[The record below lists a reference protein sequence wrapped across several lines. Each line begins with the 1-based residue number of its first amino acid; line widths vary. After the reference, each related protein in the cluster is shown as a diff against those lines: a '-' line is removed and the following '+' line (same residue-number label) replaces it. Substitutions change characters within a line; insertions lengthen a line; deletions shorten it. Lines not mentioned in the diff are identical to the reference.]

1 MDQTMN
7 GSTSISE
14 NTLSAAIRRWF
25 QPRATDRDVAFRE
38 RIIRVTL
45 AIVIVLALLSLSM
58 NIFVFQGPQ
67 TLVSYFTMHVIAI
80 FACFAAAYTVARG
93 HIQAAGWIL
102 TLTVLF
108 AGNSL
113 VLLARQDASVT
124 GTVNAMPALMFAP
137 LVATLVLPRGLILP
151 FSALAVVSY
160 LFAQFFVPIGDF
172 VLPGF
177 SIEQQ
182 APAVVLALM
191 VEGVLLRQLR
201 VEFDARLESLQQALR
216 QTELA
221 KQEADAARQ
230 RAEIDR
236 QRAESADKAKTQFLA
251 NMSHELRTPLNAI
264 IGYDEA
270 MLGGMVGTFTP
281 KQTELLGRIQHNS
294 RRLLGLINDVLDLS
308 KIESGSL
315 EIFLAPMSPPKVV
328 TETVESLRSLAQE
341 NKIALEVVIRDDLP
355 ELVLGD
361 ANKLQQILVNLVS
374 NAIKFTEAG
383 GVTVVAGAL
392 DSERWQLSVQDTGIG
407 IAPEALNYIFEPF
420 RQADSSET
428 RKHKGTGLG
437 LSITKRLVEKMG
449 GEITVDSTPGKGST
463 FTVILPRVNVPETAV
478 TSNGSSPA

>member
-1 MDQTMN
+1 MN
-7 GSTSISE
+7 RNAQAPVASVFDPIA
-14 NTLSAAIRRWF
+14 LLRHWF
-25 QPRATDRDVAFRE
+25 KAKALDRDVAFRE

-45 AIVIVLALLSLSM
+45 AIIIVLGLLSLSL
-58 NIFVFQGPQ
+58 NILVFRGEFA
-67 TLVSYFTMHVIAI
+67 LVSHYTMHIVALTG
-80 FACFAAAYTVARG
+80 CFVAAALVSRSRVLE
-93 HIQAAGWIL
+93 AGSIL

-108 AGNSL
+108 GASSL
-113 VLLARQDASVT
+113 ILLGRQAESVS
-124 GTVNAMPALMFAP
+124 GVVNGIPALMLVP
-137 LVATLVLPRGLILP
+137 IVATLVLPRNMIMLISFLTVAIY
-151 FSALAVVSY
+151 ALAQF
-160 LFAQFFVPIGDF
+160 LLPINDFEFAGIDAV
-172 VLPGF
+172 
-177 SIEQQ
+177 QQ
-182 APAVVLALM
+182 LTVTFPLLM
-191 VEGVLLRQLR
+191 VEGALLRQLR
-201 VEFDARLESLQQALR
+201 VEFDDRLETLQQSLR

-221 KQEADAARQ
+221 RQEADAARQ

-270 MLGGMVGTFTP
+270 MLGGMVGAFTP

-328 TETVESLRSLAQE
+328 TETVESLRSLAHE
-341 NKIALEVVIRDDLP
+341 NKIALEVEIRDDLP

-374 NAIKFTEAG
+374 NAIKFTEKG
-383 GVTVVAGAL
+383 GVTVTAGAS
-392 DSERWQLSVQDTGIG
+392 DSDHWQVTVRDTGIG
-407 IAPEALNYIFEPF
+407 IAPDALNYIFEPF

-437 LSITKRLVEKMG
+437 LSITKRLAEKMG
-449 GEITVDSTPGKGST
+449 GAIAVESTPGSGST
-463 FTVILPRVNVPETAV
+463 FTVTLPRVNVPEPAV
-478 TSNGSSPA
+478 SSNGASHA